1 MLQAGLKMLLS
12 QAKANIS
19 ITPEDPS
26 AIPLIEYESE
36 SSNNSEVDDMNVS
49 ETSSSEQAAADI
61 LKVNS
66 VVLKVTW
73 KHRTF

>member
-1 MLQAGLKMLLS
+1 
-12 QAKANIS
+12 AKANIS
-19 ITPEDPS
+19 LTPEGLSPK
-26 AIPLIEYESE
+26 PLIEYESE
-36 SSNNSEVDDMNVS
+36 SSNNSEVDDMNIS
-49 ETSSSEQAAADI
+49 EISSSEQAAADI